1 MIVRSRSRRCVTMR
15 ALLFV
20 LLLSLV
26 SFPCCCYA
34 WTGREWLGVIEAVAG
49 TVVLRASDTPSSDIC
64 ENCNGTGELGDG
76 VVSVKCPVCDGT
88 GKPATIKADPTHPR
102 MEAPAVKQDAATSGG
117 GTYKRGLFRRR

>member
-1 MIVRSRSRRCVTMR
+1 MKT
-15 ALLFV
+15 LLFV
-20 LLLSLV
+20 LLLLLAYS
-26 SFPCCCYA
+26 PCYCYA

-88 GKPATIKADPTHPR
+88 GKPATIKADPIHPR

-117 GTYKRGLFRRR
+117 GTYKRGLLRRR